1 MWKALKRWWKYLT
14 ARTNRAIDDR
24 ADPSIQLEQAIAEAQ
39 DQHRRLREQAANVI
53 AQQKQAEMRLNRTLE
68 EYERLNANARQAVLM
83 ADEAQR
89 SGNETKMREY
99 TAAAES
105 FANRL
110 ITLESEIE
118 QMKSLVLQATQAA
131 DQAKAAV
138 EQNAQALQ
146 KKLAERQKLM
156 GQLEQAKMQE
166 TMNAAMAQLNEAV
179 GEDVPTFNEIRDKI
193 EARYARA
200 RSLAEL
206 TEASVESNM
215 LEIEQAARNV
225 EAQARLAQ
233 IRSQL
238 GLAPAPTAE
247 DTTGTEVAAGSS
259 GALGTAASSPAE
271 PVSQPAAEPA
281 PRPDASN

>member
-1 MWKALKRWWKYLT
+1 MWRAIKRWWKYLT

-39 DQHRRLREQAANVI
+39 DQHRRLKEQAANVI
-53 AQQKQAEMRLNRTLE
+53 AQQKQAEIRLNRTLE

-89 SGNETKMREY
+89 SGDEAKMREY
-99 TAAAES
+99 TAAAEA

-110 ITLESEIE
+110 ITLEAEIE
-118 QMKSLVLQATQAA
+118 QSKALVLQATQAA
-131 DQAKAAV
+131 DQAKSAV

-146 KKLAERQKLM
+146 KKLAERQKLL

-166 TMNAAMAQLNEAV
+166 AMNSAMAQLNEAV
-179 GEDVPTFNEIRDKI
+179 GQDVPTFNEIRDKI
-193 EARYARA
+193 EARYAKA
-200 RSLAEL
+200 KSVSEL

-233 IRSQL
+233 IRAQL
-238 GLAPAPTAE
+238 GLAPAPDQTQTAE
-247 DTTGTEVAAGSS
+247 VATGTAEALGGSTSAAAGP
-259 GALGTAASSPAE
+259 TA
-271 PVSQPAAEPA
+271 QPTTEPA
-281 PRPDASN
+281 TEPGSSS